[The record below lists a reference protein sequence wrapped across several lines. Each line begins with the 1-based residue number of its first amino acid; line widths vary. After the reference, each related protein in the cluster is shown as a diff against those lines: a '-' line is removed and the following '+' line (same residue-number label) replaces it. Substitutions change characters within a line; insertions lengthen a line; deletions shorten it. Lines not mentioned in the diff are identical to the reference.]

1 MRLQMVADL
10 TEGAPTM
17 DTPSLPGFT
26 DKPTNMMLGS
36 AEPRPKSGSMEEEL
50 HRISIV
56 PRLPSR

>member
-1 MRLQMVADL
+1 MADL
-10 TEGAPTM
+10 TEAAPTM

-26 DKPTNMMLGS
+26 DKPTNIMLGS